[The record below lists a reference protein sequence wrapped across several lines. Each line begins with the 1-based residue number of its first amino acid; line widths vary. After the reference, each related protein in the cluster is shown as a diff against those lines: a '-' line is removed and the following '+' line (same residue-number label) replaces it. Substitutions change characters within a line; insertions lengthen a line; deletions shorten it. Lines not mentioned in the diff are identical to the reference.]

1 MDRLG
6 ADGGRMQRASF
17 SRANL
22 ALLLTACELT
32 SPFVELTEEELL
44 TRVARDECGAK
55 GSECVLTLKHESDM
69 VQPGV
74 GQVLSLLLKHC

>member
-1 MDRLG
+1 
-6 ADGGRMQRASF
+6 MQRASF

-55 GSECVLTLKHESDM
+55 GPISIAQRTHENTLH
-69 VQPGV
+69 
-74 GQVLSLLLKHC
+74 